1 MSLIAGQGMRQE
13 PCTYG
18 MMDWEQGTEQG
29 GLALA
34 PEGGT
39 VNMGTGVSVTSRAG
53 KSELI
58 FLDISCMI
66 PNLGCPSLNCTK
78 KGNFGPE
85 MAIFSTEKEKIEE
98 KG

>member
-34 PEGGT
+34 PEG
-39 VNMGTGVSVTSRAG
+39 
-53 KSELI
+53 L
-58 FLDISCMI
+58 
-66 PNLGCPSLNCTK
+66 
-78 KGNFGPE
+78 
-85 MAIFSTEKEKIEE
+85 
-98 KG
+98 

>member
-1 MSLIAGQGMRQE
+1 MHLWDDGL
-13 PCTYG
+13 
-18 MMDWEQGTEQG
+18 GTG
-29 GLALA
+29 NRTGRAST
-34 PEGGT
+34 GSRGT

>member
-18 MMDWEQGTEQG
+18 MMDWEQG

-66 PNLGCPSLNCTK
+66 PNLGCPSLNYTQ
-78 KGNFGPE
+78 KGQFWSRNGHF
-85 MAIFSTEKEKIEE
+85 FN
-98 KG
+98 